1 MKSSELAVVRSGVTC
16 KAIYMHNRPGEPI
29 LAAQESETHEKDPE
43 DKLALKQKTVLPARS
58 QDTKKT

>member
-1 MKSSELAVVRSGVTC
+1 MENIHVF
-16 KAIYMHNRPGEPI
+16 P
-29 LAAQESETHEKDPE
+29 AQESETHEKDPE